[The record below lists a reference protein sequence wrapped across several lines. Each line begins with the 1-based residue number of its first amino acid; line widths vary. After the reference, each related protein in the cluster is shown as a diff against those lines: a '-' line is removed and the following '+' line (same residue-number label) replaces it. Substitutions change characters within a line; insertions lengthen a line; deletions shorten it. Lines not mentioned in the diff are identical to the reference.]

1 MKAKIILSVLLIG
14 VLSTTF
20 MSCKSKEVQ
29 ELHQYDRQA
38 YYDKYCQNGYVSP
51 SDVVTGKTN
60 GTFNFMSSFFILAGL
75 LTIYAFIKELST
87 HEKHGFKHLLMIFL
101 AFLLYIY

>member
-20 MSCKSKEVQ
+20 MSCKTKEVQ
-29 ELHQYDRQA
+29 ELYQYDKQA
-38 YYDKYCQNGYVSP
+38 YYDKYGRYVSP

-60 GTFNFMSSFFILAGL
+60 GTFNFMSSFFILTGL
-75 LTIYAFIKELST
+75 LTIYSFIKELST